1 MMKRTALLEDGTEEL
16 NIVKGG
22 ENMTIFDRIKE
33 FDEEQMAEFLYHF
46 ARDVLNQFSNFVMP
60 TEEGLKEF
68 LSRERPD

>member
-1 MMKRTALLEDGTEEL
+1 
-16 NIVKGG
+16 
-22 ENMTIFDRIKE
+22 MTIFDRIKE

-60 TEEGLKEF
+60 TKEGIKEF